1 MPQVGETKRIGAS
14 IFMWD
19 GTQWIAR
26 KVNTALQG
34 RTQAP
39 VSPVATAQR
48 PDQPVAQKPQQT
60 EEEWFRDVPA
70 AGGGAAAKARSARQ
84 RRVYGEDRGSAGVA
98 QGFVSPRM
106 RQAHAVFALD
116 AGQALP
122 SGGTRTKTGMGIG
135 PVVSS
140 GAMVKARRQA
150 EAEGALRRER
160 IAQGLP
166 VELTPQ
172 QELAAK
178 QDQFEA
184 EQRAKIAG
192 EQRGFERDV
201 AMEGLRTGARQA
213 EQEAGRAFD
222 WQTMEQ
228 KRTWEAEDHKAAADR
243 SFELQQMREEGMT
256 GRLTQADIYR
266 NERMQR
272 SLSGRGYLYS
282 DESKAAM
289 QKLKADIEGLQKDQ
303 TLDPA
308 ERQQQIMAR
317 RRELST
323 YMPER
328 SQMPKPDL
336 GEDGDVS
343 WFEDPRTGDR
353 IPFVYDDNGIPQVVR
368 GWSTPKERM
377 VSPAEIIKM
386 RQTARDMLSKPE
398 LNAKGQKTGHNI
410 EPSEE
415 EINAEVEKSINAA
428 TELMRKAKES
438 AAPEKKEDKQA
449 TAPAEAPKEL
459 TDEEILSKM

>member
-1 MPQVGETKRIGAS
+1 
-14 IFMWD
+14 
-19 GTQWIAR
+19 
-26 KVNTALQG
+26 
-34 RTQAP
+34 
-39 VSPVATAQR
+39 
-48 PDQPVAQKPQQT
+48 
-60 EEEWFRDVPA
+60 
-70 AGGGAAAKARSARQ
+70 
-84 RRVYGEDRGSAGVA
+84 
-98 QGFVSPRM
+98 
-106 RQAHAVFALD
+106 
-116 AGQALP
+116 
-122 SGGTRTKTGMGIG
+122 
-135 PVVSS
+135 
-140 GAMVKARRQA
+140 
-150 EAEGALRRER
+150 
-160 IAQGLP
+160 
-166 VELTPQ
+166 
-172 QELAAK
+172 
-178 QDQFEA
+178 
-184 EQRAKIAG
+184 
-192 EQRGFERDV
+192 
-201 AMEGLRTGARQA
+201 
-213 EQEAGRAFD
+213 
-222 WQTMEQ
+222 
-228 KRTWEAEDHKAAADR
+228 
-243 SFELQQMREEGMT
+243 MREEGMT

-272 SLSGRGYLYS
+272 NLSRRGYLYS